1 MAPLPNPVQ
10 HYATREVQAGSIVL
24 SVASY
29 SSSSSGLP
37 IFVQGQDIVGNVSL
51 PYVEGVR
58 KVSITFRGFL
68 QSKQSPSTVAAIYET
83 APIIEV
89 ESVLY
94 SWIRSS
100 ECPTQMS
107 FVIKV
112 PTTTADSK
120 ALPSSFRGSKFSITY
135 ELHLKIKRSGFKSKI
150 EITRPCG
157 LLRCPIPTSPT
168 QNMLNSYMHR
178 LPLPTSISPE
188 TGWYEC
194 SIAETYG
201 TCRSGSGKIS
211 SKLYLPEPL
220 VYSRI
225 GHIPLRLSVT
235 SNNAEIIQLLSSPG
249 LPRLCLVQEEQ
260 CSDDRSAS
268 QAEVISTQGNKYC
281 PRRVACSASTWLS
294 SQSDISTKIVT
305 FAGEIALDRSLAPS
319 LSFDQYC
326 MKYYVVLFPW
336 KCAGLEL
343 ARSEDI
349 ALIQQEVTIIATH
362 LLPNIPSFAP
372 EGAKSHRVVLQNQSL
387 LDALD
392 SSIPP

>member
-1 MAPLPNPVQ
+1 MVAATASTTHPLANLHPPILPNGVFESDNYQIWKPLPSCPADSLEPCGSSSNPPSRASLPPYSRDRASMIPDGYLPPAYEEQENFPNEGEEAISSLNHRGNDQENQIRGFVMAPLPNPVQ

-51 PYVEGVR
+51 PYIEGVR

-100 ECPTQMS
+100 ECLTQMP

-120 ALPSSFRGSKFSITY
+120 ALPSSFRGSKFSIIY

-157 LLRCPIPTSPT
+157 LLRCLIPTSPT

-211 SKLYLPEPL
+211 SKATFHSDCP
-220 VYSRI
+220 
-225 GHIPLRLSVT
+225 
-235 SNNAEIIQLLSSPG
+235 
-249 LPRLCLVQEEQ
+249 LPRIMQ
-260 CSDDRSAS
+260 R
-268 QAEVISTQGNKYC
+268 
-281 PRRVACSASTWLS
+281 
-294 SQSDISTKIVT
+294 
-305 FAGEIALDRSLAPS
+305 
-319 LSFDQYC
+319 
-326 MKYYVVLFPW
+326 
-336 KCAGLEL
+336 
-343 ARSEDI
+343 
-349 ALIQQEVTIIATH
+349 
-362 LLPNIPSFAP
+362 
-372 EGAKSHRVVLQNQSL
+372 
-387 LDALD
+387 
-392 SSIPP
+392 